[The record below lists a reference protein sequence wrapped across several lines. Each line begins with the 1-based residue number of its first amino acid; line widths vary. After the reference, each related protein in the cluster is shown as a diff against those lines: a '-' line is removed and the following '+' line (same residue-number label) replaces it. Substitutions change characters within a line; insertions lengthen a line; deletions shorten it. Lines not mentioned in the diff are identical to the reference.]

1 MIKTKQN
8 IKKTLRLY
16 MIEADIDNFTQLAK
30 ETGIDYQRLNR
41 RIADPHSLTV
51 FEILALDNTLHFTDE
66 DLLKLIKG

>member
-1 MIKTKQN
+1 MAATKQN

-16 MIEADIDNFTQLAK
+16 MIEADIENFTQLAK

-51 FEILALDNTLHFTDE
+51 FEILALDNILHFTNE
-66 DLLKLIKG
+66 DLIKLIKG

>member
-1 MIKTKQN
+1 MAATKQN

-16 MIEADIDNFTQLAK
+16 MIEADIENFTQLAK

-66 DLLKLIKG
+66 DLIKLIKG

>member
-1 MIKTKQN
+1 MIKTEQN

-16 MIEADIDNFTQLAK
+16 MIEADIENFTQLAK

-51 FEILALDNTLHFTDE
+51 FEILALDDTLHFSDE
-66 DLLKLIKG
+66 DLLKIIRG